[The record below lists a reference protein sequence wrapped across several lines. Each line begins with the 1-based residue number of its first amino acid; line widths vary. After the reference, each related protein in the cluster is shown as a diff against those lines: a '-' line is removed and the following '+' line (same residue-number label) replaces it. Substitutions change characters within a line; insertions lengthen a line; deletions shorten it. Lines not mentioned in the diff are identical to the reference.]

1 MAQDLDSAVLSGE
14 MEELD
19 DLKCSLPGLRFLR
32 ATAVEVW
39 AVEEPE
45 EGVEEDGEQN
55 DEPLAEEVPAA
66 PALREQEIPRIIPY
80 HRYCDAAVDRR
91 EDEESPEEGEVDSA
105 FPPSVRESTYDEQ
118 GLLTLR
124 EEFEAGTLVLR
135 RRFAYSP
142 DGKLLRKVVEDPVNE
157 TLETEERT
165 YGTNGKIARKVIT
178 YIDGSRLTTEHRWDG
193 DREEEITSS
202 EEGIES
208 HVIRTYDAKDR
219 VTERVAIDPQSGEK
233 KCVFNTY
240 DARDHIVESVVIE
253 PDGVRWTSARTEY
266 DADGNEKSIV
276 SLDADGNEIQ
286 RTVYAYEGGDC
297 IQEITT
303 DSDGETR
310 RSNVFDGAHHCIRST
325 WTSPGVAGE
334 SIFEY
339 DERGLETASASRS
352 MDDRGRRRGRG
363 SIEARVRTIWR
374 EYEFYPSAEA
384 TST

>member
-1 MAQDLDSAVLSGE
+1 MAQESETAFFSADS
-14 MEELD
+14 EEVD
-19 DLKCSLPGLRFLR
+19 DLKCSIPGLRCLR
-32 ATAVEVW
+32 ETAVEAW

-45 EGVEEDGEQN
+45 EEVEQDDEQG
-55 DEPLAEEVPAA
+55 DEQLAEDVPAA
-66 PALREQEIPRIIPY
+66 PSRGAQEIPRIIPS
-80 HRYCDAAVDRR
+80 HRYVDAEVDRR
-91 EDEESPEEGEVDSA
+91 EDEESPEEGEGDSA
-105 FPPSVRESTYDEQ
+105 SPRSVRESTYDEQ

-124 EEFEAGTLVLR
+124 EEFEAGRLLLR
-135 RRFAYSP
+135 KRFAYRP

-208 HVIRTYDAKDR
+208 HVIRTYDAKER
-219 VTERVAIDPQSGEK
+219 VTERVAIDPQSKEK
-233 KCVFNTY
+233 RCVFNTY
-240 DARDHIVESVVIE
+240 DAQDRIVESVVIE
-253 PDGVRWTSARTEY
+253 PDGVRWVSARMEY

-297 IQEITT
+297 IQETTT

-325 WTSPGVAGE
+325 RTGPGVAWE

-352 MDDRGRRRGRG
+352 MDDRSRRLGRG
-363 SIEARVRTIWR
+363 SIAARVRTTWR

-384 TST
+384 